1 MRHEWRACRTDGG
14 GVGRGVRQ
22 GDADKILKCGRADVL
37 TCGREIQMCK

>member
-22 GDADKILKCGRADVL
+22 EDADKRQRCRRVDVP
-37 TCGREIQMCK
+37 TCRREMQV